1 MAFKDSSGGN
11 FNHMVSPSEKTKGW
25 GWHALM
31 VGNVWVSLPVL
42 TLAGLWAG
50 EIGTNDILIAGI
62 LGSVIGG
69 IFPWIGGYMGA
80 KFSLPNTILS
90 RGTWGTK
97 GGVISSLTTILSGL
111 GWYATHLLLTA
122 LVLIAIFTSILHVS
136 ASYAIPI
143 IIGAGLLSL
152 GLGFTGINYISKMA
166 KYFVPVLLGLIII
179 MFVIAMQEVGWSYH
193 NVAPIKSTVS
203 FGGVLNVSFSVFV
216 MSFIFSGDYGRYL
229 KDKKMSFGGAVGP
242 ILIQSFFIFVG
253 VMMYVATG
261 SADLVSQL
269 IKMHLIL
276 VAGFIAVAVTVVTN
290 VTNMYVPGLA
300 LTTALGGY
308 GKKVHRH
315 IATVSMGIVGLILT
329 LFVYTHISYF
339 SFLFDFLTYIGVIF
353 ASANAVIITDFLLRR
368 RNYRI
373 SDLESTS
380 QSNNY
385 WYTKGYNIIAIVAF
399 LLGAGIGI
407 FMPQRYIPLFDG
419 FAISS
424 IIYLVGYA
432 VSKKLKLSVKSDL
445 DINASTVVTKDNEVI
460 KDENEI

>member
-1 MAFKDSSGGN
+1 MKFQENNGGN
-11 FNHMVSPSEKTKGW
+11 FDQRVGAAEKTKGW

-62 LGSVIGG
+62 LGSVLGG
-69 IFPWIGGYMGA
+69 LFPWIGGYMGA

-97 GGVISSLTTILSGL
+97 GGVISSLTTILAGI

-122 LVLIAIFTSILHVS
+122 LVLIGIFTTVLHVNANYS
-136 ASYAIPI
+136 IPV

-166 KYFVPVLLGLIII
+166 KYFVPILLGLIVV
-179 MFVIAMQEVGWSYH
+179 MFIVAMQQVGWSYH
-193 NVAPIKSTVS
+193 NVAPATPSLS

-229 KDKKMSFGGAVGP
+229 KNQKMSFGGAIGP
-242 ILIQSFFIFVG
+242 VIIQSFFIFVG
-253 VMMYVATG
+253 VMMYVASG
-261 SADLVSQL
+261 SVDLVSQL
-269 IKMHLIL
+269 IKMNLII
-276 VAGFIAVAVTVVTN
+276 VAGFLAVAVTVVTN

-308 GKKVHRH
+308 GKKLHRH
-315 IATVSMGIVGLILT
+315 IATISMGIVGLILT
-329 LFVYTHISYF
+329 LVVYTHLSYF
-339 SFLFDFLTYIGVIF
+339 GFLFDFLTYIGVMF
-353 ASANAVIITDFLLRR
+353 ASANAVIITDFILRK
-368 RNYRI
+368 RNYKI
-373 SDLESTS
+373 TDLESNTKGN
-380 QSNNY
+380 QY
-385 WYTKGYNIIAIVAF
+385 WYTGGYNIIAIIAF
-399 LLGAGIGI
+399 LTGAII
-407 FMPQRYIPLFDG
+407 ASLMPQDYIPLFDG

-424 IIYLVGYA
+424 AIYLVGYA
-432 VSKKLKLSVKSDL
+432 VSSKLKYSIKSDW
-445 DINASTVVTKDNEVI
+445 
-460 KDENEI
+460 